1 MPTAQALPI
10 NTGATALQ
18 MANTV
23 FGAGVTVNSASYT
36 GAGGAS
42 GIYSNGDAIS
52 PDLTPGD
59 TGVIL
64 SSGQATGVTNN
75 SGTLNTNTETGRTTN
90 NGQPGDADF
99 SAISGGRATFDASF
113 LEVTFTPDGDE
124 LTLDFVI
131 GSEEYPEYINSQ
143 FLDTVG
149 IWINGT
155 EATVSVGD
163 GTASVGNING
173 NTASNLYNDNTGDQF
188 NTEMDGFTV
197 TLSVSAPVNP
207 GVQNTIKIGVADVAD
222 SSFDTNL
229 LIAGGSAQSA
239 LVANDDQANIG
250 LNSSKTIDVLD
261 NDSTTGGTMTITHIN
276 GNAVSAGSSVTL
288 TSGQTVTVNADGT
301 LTVLSDAD
309 VETAYFTYTV
319 DNGLGQQ
326 DTAIVQVDQMPC
338 FVAGTLIDTP
348 DGAVPVED
356 LRAGD
361 MVLTLD
367 DGPQPLRWV
376 GSKAIAAQGNFAP
389 LRIKAGSYGATEDV
403 LLSPQHRVLVCNV
416 WAELLFG
423 ETEVFVKAK
432 DLVNHKTV
440 RREERN
446 SDVTYV
452 HLLFDDHQIL
462 YSHGLLSE
470 SYLPGPMMRN
480 IFSDECCAEIY
491 ALFPELAHIDS
502 SGWAAA
508 RPILKTYEAQLLQ
521 ARAAQSVIRP
531 PAAFSAPAWT

>member
-1 MPTAQALPI
+1 MPIAQALPI
-10 NTGATALQ
+10 NTGASALQ

-23 FGAGVTVNSASYT
+23 FGAGVTVNSATYT

-42 GIYSNGDAIS
+42 GTYSNGDSIS

-75 SGTLNTNTETGRTTN
+75 NGTTNTNTQTGRTTN

-113 LEVTFTPDGDE
+113 LEVTFTPDGDQ

-131 GSEEYPEYINSQ
+131 GSEEYPEYVNSQ

-173 NTASNLYNDNTGDQF
+173 NTASNLYNDNTSDQF
-188 NTEMDGFTV
+188 NTEMDGFTA

-222 SSFDTNL
+222 SSYDTNL

-239 LVANDDQANIG
+239 LVATDDQANIG
-250 LNSSKTIDVLD
+250 LNSSKTLDVLD

-276 GNAVSAGSSVTL
+276 GNAVSAGSNVTL

-301 LTVLSDAD
+301 LTVQSDGD
-309 VETAYFTYTV
+309 EETAYFNYTIE
-319 DNGLGQQ
+319 NGLGQS

-338 FVAGTLIDTP
+338 FVAGTLIETP
-348 DGAVPVED
+348 DGPKDIET

-361 MVLTLD
+361 LVLTRD
-367 DGPQPLRWV
+367 DGPQPVRWAGQRTV
-376 GSKAIAAQGNFAP
+376 EAQGRFAP
-389 LRIKAGSYGATEDV
+389 ILISAGHFGARTDV
-403 LLSPQHRVLVCNV
+403 LLSPQHRVLIRDV

-423 ETEVFVKAK
+423 EAEVLVKAK
-432 DLVNHKTV
+432 DLVNGTGVRQVTQRKT
-440 RREERN
+440 
-446 SDVTYV
+446 VTYV
-452 HLLFDDHQIL
+452 HLLLDRHQIL
-462 YSHGLLSE
+462 ESSGLASE
-470 SYLPGPMMRN
+470 SYLPGPMMSAS
-480 IFSDECCAEIY
+480 FDPETQAEII
-491 ALFPELAHIDS
+491 ALFPELADIS
-502 SGWAAA
+502 SCGWTAA
-508 RPILKTYEAQLLQ
+508 RPILKTFEARALQ
-521 ARAAQSVIRP
+521 ARAA
-531 PAAFSAPAWT
+531 